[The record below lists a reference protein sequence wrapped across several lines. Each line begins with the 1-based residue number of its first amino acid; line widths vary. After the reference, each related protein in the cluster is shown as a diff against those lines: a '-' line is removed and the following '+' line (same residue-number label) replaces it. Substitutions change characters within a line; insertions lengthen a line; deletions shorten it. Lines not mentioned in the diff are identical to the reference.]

1 MRSSWRLS
9 LPGLRATTLWLQL
22 ILKPSPRNHLPQ
34 LHLRSCSL
42 SIAALILCPSTRPIL
57 ASHLSPPQSSLL
69 GPWTSTSMTTSCLHP
84 SPHLRPTSHQRP
96 SHPQSGILGP
106 WTSTS
111 TATSCIHACLR
122 LTLRLVSSPFPLGT
136 TQMETSL

>member
-1 MRSSWRLS
+1 MSLRPPRL
-9 LPGLRATTLWLQL
+9 RKTALWLQL

-34 LHLRSCSL
+34 LHLRSRSL
-42 SIAALILCPSTRPIL
+42 SMTSLILCPSTRPIL
-57 ASHLSPPQSSLL
+57 ASHQYPPQSSLL

-84 SPHLRPTSHQRP
+84 SPRLRPTSHQRP
-96 SHPQSGILGP
+96 SPPQSGILGP

-111 TATSCIHACLR
+111 TATSCLHACPR
-122 LTLRLVSSPFPLGT
+122 LTLRLVSSPFPPPET